1 MNKFILSL
9 FFLTHFSFCYSQKS
23 ELGNVTKNE
32 LSEKQ
37 YAKDTSA
44 VAAFIFKKAK
54 TKFEYKE
61 EKGFISYTEISIKLK
76 IYKKEGLKWANFEI
90 PYYIGYN
97 RLDEDK
103 IEVSK
108 AFTYNLE
115 NDKVIKTKLESEG
128 KYSRKVNKFWAS
140 KIVTFPNVK
149 VGSIIEFKYVLK
161 SENLS
166 TLPEF
171 QFQYEIPVA
180 LAEYQTTIPEFYIYK
195 GIKNGFVE
203 VQNKEVFEQASQ
215 SYTTSYGKLAILSY
229 NQIKTDYLAV
239 DIPKL
244 IEEKFVNNIDN
255 YYGKIEHELQIVRM
269 PEQKPKHI
277 ATTWEDVAKS
287 IYNEREFGNELQKKK
302 YLLEDIKK
310 LLDSSNSQI
319 TKLNKVFDF
328 IKKRMNWNGKY
339 GYFTDKGVE
348 FAYNEKSG
356 NVAEINLM
364 LVSMLNLAGV
374 KSEPVIMSTRDN
386 GIALFPNRTR
396 FNYVIAMA
404 SIGENKYL
412 LDATNKF
419 SLPNFLPI
427 RDLNFVGRSIEKD
440 GISEEIDLMPSSLS
454 KQIVTVGYKLDENG
468 TVIGNIRKNY
478 LDYYALEFK
487 QNKSEQNQDSYIQ
500 SLENNNIE
508 INDYSRKNESEE
520 GLHIIENYSFRDSK
534 SVEVIGSKLY
544 FSPLLFFAEKENPF
558 KQESRKYPID
568 FEFPKENKFNI
579 SIEIPNG
586 YQVESLPQSISFSTS
601 DNICSFKYLI
611 SSNDNRL
618 QTSISMYINEAIIT
632 AEHYDELKKFFQKM
646 IEKQTEKI
654 ILKKI

>member
-1 MNKFILSL
+1 MKKFVLSL
-9 FFLTHFSFCYSQKS
+9 FFLTHFSFCYSQIS

-97 RLDEDK
+97 RLDEDR

-302 YLLEDIKK
+302 Y
-310 LLDSSNSQI
+310 
-319 TKLNKVFDF
+319 
-328 IKKRMNWNGKY
+328 
-339 GYFTDKGVE
+339 
-348 FAYNEKSG
+348 
-356 NVAEINLM
+356 
-364 LVSMLNLAGV
+364 
-374 KSEPVIMSTRDN
+374 
-386 GIALFPNRTR
+386 
-396 FNYVIAMA
+396 
-404 SIGENKYL
+404 
-412 LDATNKF
+412 
-419 SLPNFLPI
+419 
-427 RDLNFVGRSIEKD
+427 
-440 GISEEIDLMPSSLS
+440 
-454 KQIVTVGYKLDENG
+454 
-468 TVIGNIRKNY
+468 
-478 LDYYALEFK
+478 
-487 QNKSEQNQDSYIQ
+487 
-500 SLENNNIE
+500 
-508 INDYSRKNESEE
+508 
-520 GLHIIENYSFRDSK
+520 
-534 SVEVIGSKLY
+534 
-544 FSPLLFFAEKENPF
+544 
-558 KQESRKYPID
+558 
-568 FEFPKENKFNI
+568 
-579 SIEIPNG
+579 
-586 YQVESLPQSISFSTS
+586 
-601 DNICSFKYLI
+601 
-611 SSNDNRL
+611 
-618 QTSISMYINEAIIT
+618 
-632 AEHYDELKKFFQKM
+632 
-646 IEKQTEKI
+646 
-654 ILKKI
+654 